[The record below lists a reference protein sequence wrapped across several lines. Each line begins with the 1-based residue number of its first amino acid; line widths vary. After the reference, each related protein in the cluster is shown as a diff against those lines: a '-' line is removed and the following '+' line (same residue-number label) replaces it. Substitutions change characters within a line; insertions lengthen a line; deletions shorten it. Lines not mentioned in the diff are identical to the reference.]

1 MRGATGSAVRFLFR
15 DAQSTAG
22 RTGEV
27 GTAVVVDADEE
38 VGADEEAGADEEV
51 AAAVPELDAGLIG
64 VDEAIGVVGADE
76 EAGADEEVAAAVP
89 ELDAGLIGV
98 DEAIGVVGAGQA
110 PGTMFRMGLVSPMI
124 RMVMSS
130 LVLRSAEIPP
140 PVRLR
145 WRSLLLTL
153 S

>member
-38 VGADEEAGADEEV
+38 
-51 AAAVPELDAGLIG
+51 
-64 VDEAIGVVGADE
+64 VGADE